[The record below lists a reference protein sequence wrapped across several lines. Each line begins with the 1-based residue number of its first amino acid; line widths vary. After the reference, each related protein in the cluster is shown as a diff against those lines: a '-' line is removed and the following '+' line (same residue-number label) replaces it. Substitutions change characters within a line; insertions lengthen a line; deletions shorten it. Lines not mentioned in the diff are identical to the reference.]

1 MKFRMLSNGL
11 EVLNFNW
18 EMNSGVKESNINY
31 CKLVY
36 LFDII
41 YMIVIYNISCSIGYF
56 IKYIQK
62 PIHIK
67 KLFNYPLRRKKV
79 QGFILPYSPYV

>member
-67 KLFNYPLRRKKV
+67 KLFNYPLR
-79 QGFILPYSPYV
+79 

>member
-31 CKLVY
+31 YKLVY

-62 PIHIK
+62 PIYIK

-79 QGFILPYSPYV
+79 QGSILPYSLYV